1 MDEAARDYFP
11 PGDIRV
17 SDAERDRAL
26 SELSEALQAGRI
38 TAEEFDERS
47 GQALGARTGKELAA
61 PLADL
66 PLNRSFATLEPPT
79 REPATREPATRTPAA
94 RTTALERPHPF
105 RAPGAALAAAAGAAC
120 FGASAVL
127 IALSSGPSL
136 AQREYAQEV
145 LARQGI
151 SIPLPPAQGMDW
163 AGAIR
168 PGIIAVMFV
177 MLVIYL
183 RVSRPRRA

>member
-26 SELSEALQAGRI
+26 SELSEAFQAGRI
-38 TAEEFDERS
+38 TADEFDERS
-47 GQALGARTGKELAA
+47 GQVMGARTGKELVA

-66 PLNRSFATLEPPT
+66 PLNRAST
-79 REPATREPATRTPAA
+79 TPALTA
-94 RTTALERPHPF
+94 PALTAPAPAAPALAVRTTAPEPARPF

-136 AQREYAQEV
+136 AQREYAREI

-151 SIPLPPAQGMDW
+151 SIPLPPAQGIDW

-183 RVSRPRRA
+183 RVTRPRRA

>member
-47 GQALGARTGKELAA
+47 GQVLGASTGKELAV

-66 PLNRSFATLEPPT
+66 PVIPVHAAPVAAPAPAGQATTLEP
-79 REPATREPATRTPAA
+79 
-94 RTTALERPHPF
+94 ALPF
-105 RAPGAALAAAAGAAC
+105 RAPRVALAAAAGATC
-120 FGASAVL
+120 FAAVA
-127 IALSSGPSL
+127 ALTALTSGPTL
-136 AQREYAQEV
+136 AQREYVQEV

-151 SIPLPPAQGMDW
+151 SIPLPPAQGIDW
-163 AGAIR
+163 AGVIR
-168 PGIIAVMFV
+168 PGVIAVLLV
-177 MLVIYL
+177 VLVIYL
-183 RVSRPRRA
+183 RVNRPGRT